1 MIQHSKQKYTG
12 LKLSFSEDKETASAT
27 TGKRIQPHRVDL
39 IQKLMDAGELDNLNE
54 LFFNF
59 NVPGYQ
65 TASTREHIVRE
76 SALLDAYWLIMDG
89 KKTYDSIKK

>member
-1 MIQHSKQKYTG
+1 MKYTG
-12 LKLSFSEDKETASAT
+12 LKLSFSEDKEKASAT

-39 IQKLMDAGELDNLNE
+39 IQKLMDSGKIERLDE

-65 TASTREHIVRE
+65 TASTREHIIRE
-76 SALLDAYWLIMDG
+76 SALLDAYFLLCE
-89 KKTYDSIKK
+89 

>member
-1 MIQHSKQKYTG
+1 MKPQYTG
-12 LKLSFSEDKETASAT
+12 LKLSFGKDKETASVT

-39 IQKLMDAGELDNLNE
+39 IQKLMDAGKLDGLDD

-65 TASTREHIVRE
+65 TASTREHIIRE
-76 SALLDAYWLIMDG
+76 SALLDAYLLKIKDL
-89 KKTYDSIKK
+89 KK